1 MNENSFF
8 NSQLFKDAREQVAA
22 IIDQSQQQHINIF
35 GQPWYKKHFTVS
47 PFPRVAS
54 EFSAILEGVHA
65 APAASTI
72 NTHSERPIRSID
84 GFGSVKLEM
93 MTAAHTYKLEAE
105 DLRAMADMKRLYE
118 GRQDYQSII
127 NYVVDKLLNVRTRAI
142 DGIIGN
148 IDLRV
153 LTALSN
159 KGVFT
164 FTQDNDP
171 NSPFVGQ
178 SLSFGFDDSHAAT
191 ANTAWTAG
199 NKATVNVLEDLMA
212 INEASDVTL
221 TKMLMRKEVL
231 MYMLTTDKLKLYV
244 NGSDYASRP
253 ISINDVNTFFAQY
266 GLPAIE
272 LVEREVRVDKDGGKT
287 QSKIQPWN
295 KNTIL
300 FVPDDNFGTIEHR
313 ITDYDDSLASEG
325 VTYSKY
331 EGIELQNWTTG
342 IKEGQNY
349 TEYTS
354 AEFTYAPVISSIR
367 NMYSLDVQLG

>member
-1 MNENSFF
+1 
-8 NSQLFKDAREQVAA
+8 
-22 IIDQSQQQHINIF
+22 
-35 GQPWYKKHFTVS
+35 
-47 PFPRVAS
+47 
-54 EFSAILEGVHA
+54 
-65 APAASTI
+65 
-72 NTHSERPIRSID
+72 
-84 GFGSVKLEM
+84 
-93 MTAAHTYKLEAE
+93 
-105 DLRAMADMKRLYE
+105 
-118 GRQDYQSII
+118 
-127 NYVVDKLLNVRTRAI
+127 
-142 DGIIGN
+142 
-148 IDLRV
+148 
-153 LTALSN
+153 
-159 KGVFT
+159 
-164 FTQDNDP
+164 
-171 NSPFVGQ
+171 
-178 SLSFGFDDSHAAT
+178 
-191 ANTAWTAG
+191 
-199 NKATVNVLEDLMA
+199 
-212 INEASDVTL
+212 
-221 TKMLMRKEVL
+221 

-253 ISINDVNTFFAQY
+253 ISISDVNTFFAQY

-342 IKEGQNY
+342 IKEGSNY

-354 AEFTYAPVISSIR
+354 AEFTYAPVIRSIR